1 MIKTKNISEMLTSLI
16 EEYRFNKNTLSKY
29 LEITEE
35 TIDGVVMGNVE
46 CLLDDP
52 ALRLKILSKAGFL
65 YFGAIEDKDKQL
77 SGFLEVLVS
86 YHGISKLTIAKMAD
100 VEEQDIDRLLA
111 NPPEK
116 VEIEVKY
123 KIAVTVMEV
132 RFWLKDCELPIKS
145 CGAWETGGITGNV
158 IRIKKD
164 RRRVADWCLLLTF
177 RLWGYVAIRLL
188 KCCITICFRVFLVGI
203 ITIKAR

>member
-1 MIKTKNISEMLTSLI
+1 M
-16 EEYRFNKNTLSKY
+16 
-29 LEITEE
+29 
-35 TIDGVVMGNVE
+35 E
-46 CLLDDP
+46 CLPDDP

-77 SGFLEVLVS
+77 SVFLEVLVS

-123 KIAVTVMEV
+123 KIAVTVMER
-132 RFWLKDCELPIKS
+132 RFWLKDCELPI
-145 CGAWETGGITGNV
+145 
-158 IRIKKD
+158 
-164 RRRVADWCLLLTF
+164 
-177 RLWGYVAIRLL
+177 
-188 KCCITICFRVFLVGI
+188 
-203 ITIKAR
+203 